1 MGPTDISTIENN
13 YYYVLTVLSIVLAV
27 GCLIVSEVIMNNH
40 KKHYPVGAKVK
51 KPPIVVVLLAVA
63 GLALIPFLVLVVLKY
78 LTSVTGN
85 YKTLFS
91 TVKILGQGFAFS
103 FGIFFFTIIFSLP
116 LGLIVAAG
124 KMSKIK
130 TISVFFKVYVS
141 VLRGTPLMLQLL
153 LVYFGPYYLFG
164 VQTGS
169 IEIGPFNYRF
179 IASIIGFSLN
189 YAAYFAEIFRG
200 GIQSMPKGQYEAAQ
214 VLGFSKMQTYFKIIL
229 PQVVKRV
236 LPSVGNEIITLVK
249 DTSLA
254 QVLAVTEMFT
264 QASALASAQVSVMPF
279 IVAGLFY
286 YLMNVII
293 ETLLGLL
300 EKKMSYYS

>member
-1 MGPTDISTIENN
+1 
-13 YYYVLTVLSIVLAV
+13 
-27 GCLIVSEVIMNNH
+27 MNSK
-40 KKHYPVGAKVK
+40 KKHYPEGAKIN
-51 KPPIVVVLLAVA
+51 KPAAVVLLLAAAGILAVP
-63 GLALIPFLVLVVLKY
+63 LLVTVIYKLFNL
-78 LTSVTGN
+78 VTGD
-85 YKTLFS
+85 KETFFS
-91 TVKILGQGFAFS
+91 TMKLLGQGFGFS

-116 LGLIVAAG
+116 LGLLVAAG

-130 TISVFFKVYVS
+130 TISAFFKAYVS
-141 VLRGTPLMLQLL
+141 ILRGTPLMLQLL

-164 VQTGS
+164 ITTGN
-169 IEIGPFNYRF
+169 IQIGPFNYRF

-214 VLGFSKMQTYFKIIL
+214 VLGFSKSQTYFKIIL

-236 LPSVGNEIITLVK
+236 LPSVGNEVITLVK

-286 YLMNVII
+286 YIMNFII
-293 ETLLGLL
+293 ELLLGLI
-300 EKKMSYYS
+300 EKSMNYYS

>member
-1 MGPTDISTIENN
+1 MSPIISFLESNIFGT
-13 YYYVLTVLSIVLAV
+13 LTGCSIILAV
-27 GCLIVSEVIMNNH
+27 ACLIVSEVIMNSK
-40 KKHYPVGAKVK
+40 KKHYPEGAKIK
-51 KPPIVVVLLAVA
+51 RPAAVVLLLAAAGILAVP
-63 GLALIPFLVLVVLKY
+63 LLVTVIYKLFNL
-78 LTSVTGN
+78 VTGD
-85 YKTLFS
+85 KETFFS
-91 TVKILGQGFAFS
+91 TMKLLGQGFGFS

-116 LGLIVAAG
+116 LGLLVAAG

-130 TISVFFKVYVS
+130 TISAFFKAYVS
-141 VLRGTPLMLQLL
+141 ILRGTPLMLQLL

-164 VQTGS
+164 ITTGN
-169 IEIGPFNYRF
+169 IQIGPFNYRF

-214 VLGFSKMQTYFKIIL
+214 VLGFSKSQTYFKIIL

-236 LPSVGNEIITLVK
+236 LPSVGNEVITLVK

-286 YLMNVII
+286 YIMNFII
-293 ETLLGLL
+293 ELLLGLI
-300 EKKMSYYS
+300 EKSMNYYT